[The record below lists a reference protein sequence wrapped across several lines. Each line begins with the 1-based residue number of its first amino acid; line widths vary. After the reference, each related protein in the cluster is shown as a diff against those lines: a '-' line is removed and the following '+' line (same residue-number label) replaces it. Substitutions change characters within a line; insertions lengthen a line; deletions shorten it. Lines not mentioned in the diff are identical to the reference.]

1 MGINRYRALLLTL
14 ILILV
19 SFTLPGGVSQV
30 RQSPIRRLAVRAA
43 RMLDVRQG
51 RLIEN
56 AVVIVE
62 GDKITEAGAN
72 LSVPTGAE
80 IIELGNVT
88 LLPGLIDAHTH
99 ITYHFDETGHFGRR
113 GDPDTSVT
121 MRYAA
126 ENARRTLE
134 AGFTT
139 IRNLAA
145 YGLVD
150 INLRDRINRGEIQ
163 GPRIQASGAPL
174 VPDDVLGAASESA
187 RLKIIREFVRARVL
201 EGADVIKIFEGV
213 DERGTPYF
221 NESEIRAAVEEAAT
235 AGRKVAVHAHE
246 APAIKAAVKGGCASI
261 EHGTFIDDE
270 AIRLMVEHHTV
281 LVPTLYL
288 PTHYLSH
295 KSQFDFDAATW
306 RFFEQLRS
314 RNIESAARARK
325 AGVTIV
331 NGSDA
336 VAGLHGQNALELE
349 WLVKAGLTPTQA
361 IRAATFDAAQLLG
374 MQQQIGALEP
384 GRSAD
389 IIAVTDDPT
398 KDITA
403 LQHVIFVMKGG
414 RIAKGQNGS
423 SKLSIFLEA
432 E

>member
-1 MGINRYRALLLTL
+1 
-14 ILILV
+14 
-19 SFTLPGGVSQV
+19 
-30 RQSPIRRLAVRAA
+30 
-43 RMLDVRQG
+43 MLDVRQG